1 MTEPVTP
8 PVPAPRGAPQ
18 LLGVDRSPWRS
29 LSVRRVRDPAEV
41 EDLRIAPA
49 DVQRVVLLQSGSKRI
64 ESASSGRWRGAA
76 HGPGTLSLTAP
87 GRDTRLRWR
96 ATSDA
101 PVVTVQVSIPGA
113 TLRDAADRLWGRAAA
128 PELDTLDADDDTAV
142 AIVAALARAGA
153 SGAPEMYAET
163 AAQFLA
169 VHLLTRYG
177 ALPALPTPRREAR
190 RTAAV
195 RAHVLAHLADPLTLA
210 ELAAVAGLSP
220 WHFLR
225 VFKAETGSTPMR
237 FVARLRVE
245 AAQHLLRT
253 TTRTVTDIAYACG
266 FSSPGHLT
274 GAFARELGTTPT
286 RYRAEAGV
294 DRKK

>member
-1 MTEPVTP
+1 MTV
-8 PVPAPRGAPQ
+8 PVPARRTAPPV
-18 LLGVDRSPWRS
+18 LSVDASPWRS
-29 LSVRRVRDPAEV
+29 LSVRRVHDPAEV

-49 DVQRVVLLQSGSKRI
+49 DVQRVVLLESGLKRI
-64 ESASSGRWRGAA
+64 ESASTGRWRGAE

-96 ATSDA
+96 ATSGA
-101 PVVTVQVSIPGA
+101 PVVTVQVSIPGT
-113 TLRDAADRLWGRAAA
+113 TLRDAADRIWGRATV

-142 AIVAALARAGA
+142 AIVSALARA
-153 SGAPEMYAET
+153 SVRGAPEMYAET

-177 ALPALPTPRREAR
+177 ALPSLPAPRREAR
-190 RTAAV
+190 RIAAV
-195 RAHVLAHLADPLTLA
+195 RSYATAHLAGPLTLG

-225 VFKAETGSTPMR
+225 VFKAEAGTTPMR

-253 TTRTVTDIAYACG
+253 TARSVTDIAYACG
-266 FSSPGHLT
+266 YSSPGHLT
-274 GAFARELGTTPT
+274 GAFARELQTTPT
-286 RYRAEAGV
+286 RYRADAGG